1 MFAGAVHSI
10 PGNRYGDLN
19 QDNSFVFNGETSAD
33 GESGCWA
40 VFDGHG
46 VLGEYASRIAAS
58 TIELLLTEPNDLLE
72 GQTHEE
78 EMASAF
84 LYAHQNICSSYNVA
98 PKEYDYGPRG
108 QFELQIC
115 DNAAYYVSK
124 ENPDEREIVEYGT
137 TVVTAWKVKDQLI
150 IGWCGDSRA
159 VIGGLTR
166 DGDPSS
172 LTVELLTPVGSHTL
186 RNSEERARFE

>member
-58 TIELLLTEPNDLLE
+58 TIELLLTGLDLVLLYY
-72 GQTHEE
+72 
-78 EMASAF
+78 SFSFF
-84 LYAHQNICSSYNVA
+84 LFS
-98 PKEYDYGPRG
+98 
-108 QFELQIC
+108 F
-115 DNAAYYVSK
+115 
-124 ENPDEREIVEYGT
+124 
-137 TVVTAWKVKDQLI
+137 
-150 IGWCGDSRA
+150 
-159 VIGGLTR
+159 
-166 DGDPSS
+166 
-172 LTVELLTPVGSHTL
+172 
-186 RNSEERARFE
+186 F

>member
-58 TIELLLTEPNDLLE
+58 TIELLLTGLDLVLL
-72 GQTHEE
+72 
-78 EMASAF
+78 SYSFSFF
-84 LYAHQNICSSYNVA
+84 LFS
-98 PKEYDYGPRG
+98 
-108 QFELQIC
+108 F
-115 DNAAYYVSK
+115 
-124 ENPDEREIVEYGT
+124 
-137 TVVTAWKVKDQLI
+137 
-150 IGWCGDSRA
+150 
-159 VIGGLTR
+159 
-166 DGDPSS
+166 
-172 LTVELLTPVGSHTL
+172 
-186 RNSEERARFE
+186 F

>member
-58 TIELLLTEPNDLLE
+58 TIELLLTGLDLILLYY
-72 GQTHEE
+72 
-78 EMASAF
+78 SFSFF
-84 LYAHQNICSSYNVA
+84 LFS
-98 PKEYDYGPRG
+98 
-108 QFELQIC
+108 F
-115 DNAAYYVSK
+115 
-124 ENPDEREIVEYGT
+124 
-137 TVVTAWKVKDQLI
+137 
-150 IGWCGDSRA
+150 
-159 VIGGLTR
+159 
-166 DGDPSS
+166 
-172 LTVELLTPVGSHTL
+172 
-186 RNSEERARFE
+186 F